1 MKLKKPKFRDVLFL
15 IVVAL
20 LIIPQTRKPIQVFL
34 NKGLALFSPSVLIEE
49 EQEHIAGYSWSLV
62 QENGENFNF
71 ETLKGKVVLVNF
83 WATWC
88 PPCIAE
94 MSSLQELYDD
104 YNQKIEFV
112 FVTDDSFKTV
122 NQFLKKNDYNLP
134 IYRSVSNFN
143 KIFEVKSIPRTFLVD
158 KNGKIIIDKTG
169 AANWNSETVREIIDK
184 LILTKS

>member
-34 NKGLALFSPSVLIEE
+34 NKGLALISPSVLSEE
-49 EQEHIAGYSWSLV
+49 NQGHIAGYSWSLV

-71 ETLKGKVVLVNF
+71 ETLKGKVILVNF

-143 KIFEVKSIPRTFLVD
+143 KIFELKSIPRTFLVD

>member
-1 MKLKKPKFRDVLFL
+1 MKFKKPKFRDILFL

-34 NKGLALFSPSVLIEE
+34 NKGLALISPSALREE
-49 EQEHIAGYSWSLV
+49 KQEHIASYSWSLV

-104 YNQKIEFV
+104 YNEKIEFV

-122 NQFLKKNDYNLP
+122 NQFLKKNDYTLP
-134 IYRSVSNFN
+134 VYRSVSNFN